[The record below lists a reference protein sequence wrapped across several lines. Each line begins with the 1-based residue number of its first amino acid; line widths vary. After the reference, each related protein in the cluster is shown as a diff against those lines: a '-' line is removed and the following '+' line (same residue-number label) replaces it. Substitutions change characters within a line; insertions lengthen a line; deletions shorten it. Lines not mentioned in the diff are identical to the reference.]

1 MARHVADPPL
11 TKIGVFTKDPREL
24 VIARAGKEDALPE
37 GFEHFATSLSPTGR
51 KRSRRCLS
59 PRYSC
64 LLYEIQ
70 TRDSKSEA
78 SVPTITEMTV
88 LPQAGAR
95 LQFSATAYCK
105 GETTASGVGVRT
117 GIAAADPAILPVGSV
132 VRVETP
138 NPRYSGVWT
147 VMDTG
152 PAVRGRS
159 VDLYLWSCKEA
170 LQFGRR
176 KVRLTVLRLGWSPE
190 NSIPGMVDTLF
201 RKREAE
207 SKKAAPAP
215 RRRRAALAGARR

>member
-1 MARHVADPPL
+1 MSILRIAESFWRKAIATLLVA
-11 TKIGVFTKDPREL
+11 TIFV
-24 VIARAGKEDALPE
+24 
-37 GFEHFATSLSPTGR
+37 
-51 KRSRRCLS
+51 
-59 PRYSC
+59 

-78 SVPTITEMTV
+78 SVTTVTETV
-88 LPQAGAR
+88 AMPQAGAR
-95 LQFSATAYCK
+95 LMFSATAYCK

-132 VRVETP
+132 VRLETP

-176 KVRLTVLRLGWSPE
+176 KVRLSVLRLGWNPE
-190 NSIPGMVDTLF
+190 NSVPGLVDTLF

-207 SKKAAPAP
+207 AKKVIPSVAPAIAAPP
-215 RRRRAALAGARR
+215 VTSPDTK

>member
-1 MARHVADPPL
+1 M
-11 TKIGVFTKDPREL
+11 TVF
-24 VIARAGKEDALPE
+24 V
-37 GFEHFATSLSPTGR
+37 
-51 KRSRRCLS
+51 
-59 PRYSC
+59 

-70 TRDSKSEA
+70 TRDSKAEA
-78 SVPTITEMTV
+78 TVTSITETMA

-117 GIAAADPAILPVGSV
+117 GIAAADPAVLPVGSV
-132 VRVETP
+132 IRVETP

-152 PAVRGRS
+152 PAVRGRT

-176 KVRLTVLRLGWSPE
+176 KVRLSVLRLGWSPE
-190 NSIPGMVDTLF
+190 NSVPGLVDTLF

-207 SKKAAPAP
+207 SKKPAP
-215 RRRRAALAGARR
+215 PAAVPAVALPLGAEPVR

>member
-1 MARHVADPPL
+1 MSILRIAEAYWKRAIATFTVA
-11 TKIGVFTKDPREL
+11 TVF
-24 VIARAGKEDALPE
+24 V
-37 GFEHFATSLSPTGR
+37 FA
-51 KRSRRCLS
+51 
-59 PRYSC
+59 
-64 LLYEIQ
+64 YEMK
-70 TRDSKSEA
+70 TRDSRSEA
-78 SVPTITEMTV
+78 SVPTITETTV

-132 VRVETP
+132 VRLETP

-190 NSIPGMVDTLF
+190 NSIPSVVDTLF
-201 RKREAE
+201 RKREADARLRRDGGSGE
-207 SKKAAPAP
+207 AGSNRTPAKPPAIPLPSSEAA
-215 RRRRAALAGARR
+215 R

>member
-1 MARHVADPPL
+1 MRIAESFWRKAIATLSVA
-11 TKIGVFTKDPREL
+11 TVF
-24 VIARAGKEDALPE
+24 V
-37 GFEHFATSLSPTGR
+37 
-51 KRSRRCLS
+51 
-59 PRYSC
+59 

-70 TRDSKSEA
+70 TRDSQSEA
-78 SVPTITEMTV
+78 SVTTVTETTV

-132 VRVETP
+132 IRLETP

-176 KVRLTVLRLGWSPE
+176 KVRLSVLRLGWSPE
-190 NSIPGMVDTLF
+190 NSVPGLVDTLF

-207 SKKAAPAP
+207 SKKPAP
-215 RRRRAALAGARR
+215 PVVAPVTPAPTVPSPATPDTK

>member
-1 MARHVADPPL
+1 MRIAESYWRKAVATL
-11 TKIGVFTKDPREL
+11 SVVTVF
-24 VIARAGKEDALPE
+24 V
-37 GFEHFATSLSPTGR
+37 
-51 KRSRRCLS
+51 
-59 PRYSC
+59 
-64 LLYEIQ
+64 LLYDIQ

-78 SVPTITEMTV
+78 SVPTVIETTV

-176 KVRLTVLRLGWSPE
+176 KVRVTVLRLGWSPE
-190 NSIPGMVDTLF
+190 NSIPGIVDTLF
-201 RKREAE
+201 RKREAD
-207 SKKAAPAP
+207 SKKPAAPVIPPVAP
-215 RRRRAALAGARR
+215 LPSPGSEPVR

>member
-1 MARHVADPPL
+1 MRIAESFWRKAVA
-11 TKIGVFTKDPREL
+11 TFT
-24 VIARAGKEDALPE
+24 V
-37 GFEHFATSLSPTGR
+37 ATIFVLF
-51 KRSRRCLS
+51 
-59 PRYSC
+59 
-64 LLYEIQ
+64 YEIE

-78 SVPTITEMTV
+78 SVPQVIETSV

-95 LQFSATAYCK
+95 LQFQATAYCK

-132 VRVETP
+132 IRLETP

-152 PAVRGRS
+152 PMVRGRS
-159 VDLYLWSCKEA
+159 LDLYLWSCKEA

-190 NSIPGMVDTLF
+190 NSIPGIVDTLF
-201 RKREAE
+201 RRREAE
-207 SKKAAPAP
+207 ANKPAP
-215 RRRRAALAGARR
+215 LALPPPAPSPGSSEAPRQ

>member
-1 MARHVADPPL
+1 MRISESYWRKAIATLSVA
-11 TKIGVFTKDPREL
+11 TVF
-24 VIARAGKEDALPE
+24 V
-37 GFEHFATSLSPTGR
+37 F
-51 KRSRRCLS
+51 
-59 PRYSC
+59 
-64 LLYEIQ
+64 LYEIQ
-70 TRDSKSEA
+70 TRDSRSEA
-78 SVPTITEMTV
+78 SVTTVTEMTM

-95 LQFSATAYCK
+95 LQFTATAYCK

-138 NPRYSGVWT
+138 NPRYSGIWT

-159 VDLYLWSCKEA
+159 LDLYLWSCKEA
-170 LQFGRR
+170 LVFGRR

-201 RKREAE
+201 RKREAD
-207 SKKAAPAP
+207 SKKPAP
-215 RRRRAALAGARR
+215 PPTPPATLPSPDAPRLR

>member
-1 MARHVADPPL
+1 MRYRRGSNTLRIAEAYWKRAIATLCVA
-11 TKIGVFTKDPREL
+11 TVF
-24 VIARAGKEDALPE
+24 V
-37 GFEHFATSLSPTGR
+37 FA
-51 KRSRRCLS
+51 
-59 PRYSC
+59 
-64 LLYEIQ
+64 YEIH

-78 SVPTITEMTV
+78 SVPTITEITV

-117 GIAAADPAILPVGSV
+117 GIVAADPAILPVGSV
-132 VRVETP
+132 VRLETP

-152 PAVRGRS
+152 PSVRGRS
-159 VDLYLWSCKEA
+159 VDLYLWSCKDA

-190 NSIPGMVDTLF
+190 NSIPAIVDTLF

-207 SKKAAPAP
+207 AKQAVPKPTVPALPSSDAP
-215 RRRRAALAGARR
+215 R

>member
-1 MARHVADPPL
+1 LNILRIADSYIRKAIVTLVVAL
-11 TKIGVFTKDPREL
+11 LFVFVQQT
-24 VIARAGKEDALPE
+24 A
-37 GFEHFATSLSPTGR
+37 
-51 KRSRRCLS
+51 
-59 PRYSC
+59 
-64 LLYEIQ
+64 
-70 TRDSKSEA
+70 TRDSRSEA
-78 SVPTITEMTV
+78 TATSVIEMSV

-95 LQFSATAYCK
+95 LQFQATAYCK

-132 VRVETP
+132 VRLETP

-176 KVRLTVLRLGWSPE
+176 PVRLTVLRLGWSPE
-190 NSIPGMVDTLF
+190 NSIPGMVDKMF

-207 SKKAAPAP
+207 SKKAAPPIVPPPAVP
-215 RRRRAALAGARR
+215 VTSADTRLR

>member
-1 MARHVADPPL
+1 MVTLVVAL
-11 TKIGVFTKDPREL
+11 VFVFFQQT
-24 VIARAGKEDALPE
+24 V
-37 GFEHFATSLSPTGR
+37 
-51 KRSRRCLS
+51 
-59 PRYSC
+59 
-64 LLYEIQ
+64 
-70 TRDSKSEA
+70 TRDSRSEA
-78 SVPTITEMTV
+78 TATSIVETTI

-95 LQFSATAYCK
+95 LQFQATAYCK

-152 PAVRGRS
+152 PAVRGRT

-176 KVRLTVLRLGWSPE
+176 PIRLTVLRLGWSPE
-190 NSIPGMVDTLF
+190 NSIPAMVDKMF

-207 SKKAAPAP
+207 AQKPVLPSTPIVPAP
-215 RRRRAALAGARR
+215 VTSSDIRLR

>member
-1 MARHVADPPL
+1 LRIAEAYWKRAIATLIVA
-11 TKIGVFTKDPREL
+11 TVF
-24 VIARAGKEDALPE
+24 V
-37 GFEHFATSLSPTGR
+37 FA
-51 KRSRRCLS
+51 
-59 PRYSC
+59 YQ
-64 LLYEIQ
+64 IQ
-70 TRDSKSEA
+70 MRDSRSEA
-78 SVPTITEMTV
+78 SVPTITEQTM

-132 VRVETP
+132 VRLETP

-152 PAVRGRS
+152 PAVRGRL

-176 KVRLTVLRLGWSPE
+176 PVRLTVLRLGWSPQ
-190 NSIPGMVDTLF
+190 NSLPGLVDTLF

-207 SKKAAPAP
+207 SKQPPVQAPAATTSP
-215 RRRRAALAGARR
+215 DTK

>member
-1 MARHVADPPL
+1 MR
-11 TKIGVFTKDPREL
+11 
-24 VIARAGKEDALPE
+24 IAESYWRKAI
-37 GFEHFATSLSPTGR
+37 ATLSVVTIFV
-51 KRSRRCLS
+51 
-59 PRYSC
+59 

-78 SVPTITEMTV
+78 SIPQVVETTV

-132 VRVETP
+132 VRLETP

-159 VDLYLWSCKEA
+159 LDLYLWSCKEA

-201 RKREAE
+201 RRRESDA
-207 SKKAAPAP
+207 KKSAAPPVPPASP
-215 RRRRAALAGARR
+215 LPSPEGQR

>member
-1 MARHVADPPL
+1 M
-11 TKIGVFTKDPREL
+11 K
-24 VIARAGKEDALPE
+24 
-37 GFEHFATSLSPTGR
+37 
-51 KRSRRCLS
+51 
-59 PRYSC
+59 
-64 LLYEIQ
+64 
-70 TRDSKSEA
+70 TRDSRSEA
-78 SVPTITEMTV
+78 SVPTITETTV

-132 VRVETP
+132 VRLETP

-190 NSIPGMVDTLF
+190 NSIPGVVDTLF
-201 RKREAE
+201 RKREADAQKPATPTPATV
-207 SKKAAPAP
+207 SAPGSDDG
-215 RRRRAALAGARR
+215 RVR

>member
-1 MARHVADPPL
+1 MSILRIAESFWRKAIATLLVA
-11 TKIGVFTKDPREL
+11 TVF
-24 VIARAGKEDALPE
+24 V
-37 GFEHFATSLSPTGR
+37 
-51 KRSRRCLS
+51 
-59 PRYSC
+59 

-78 SVPTITEMTV
+78 SVTTVTETV
-88 LPQAGAR
+88 AMPQAGAR
-95 LQFSATAYCK
+95 LMFSATAYCK

-132 VRVETP
+132 VRLETP

-176 KVRLTVLRLGWSPE
+176 KVRLSVLRLGWNPE
-190 NSIPGMVDTLF
+190 NSVPGLVDTLF

-207 SKKAAPAP
+207 ARKVIPSVAPAIAAPP
-215 RRRRAALAGARR
+215 VTSPDTK

>member
-1 MARHVADPPL
+1 LRIAESYWRKAIATLVVATL
-11 TKIGVFTKDPREL
+11 FV
-24 VIARAGKEDALPE
+24 
-37 GFEHFATSLSPTGR
+37 
-51 KRSRRCLS
+51 
-59 PRYSC
+59 

-78 SVPTITEMTV
+78 SVTTVSEMTV

-170 LQFGRR
+170 LAFGRR

-207 SKKAAPAP
+207 SKKSVPATPPPAP
-215 RRRRAALAGARR
+215 LPSSGDARF

>member
-1 MARHVADPPL
+1 MSILRIAEFYWKRAIATFCVAA
-11 TKIGVFTKDPREL
+11 VF
-24 VIARAGKEDALPE
+24 V
-37 GFEHFATSLSPTGR
+37 FA
-51 KRSRRCLS
+51 
-59 PRYSC
+59 
-64 LLYEIQ
+64 YEIQ
-70 TRDSKSEA
+70 TRDSRSEA
-78 SVPTITEMTV
+78 SVTSVTETTV

-132 VRVETP
+132 VRLETP

-176 KVRLTVLRLGWSPE
+176 KVRLTVLRFGWSPQ
-190 NSIPGMVDTLF
+190 NSIPGVVDTLF

-207 SKKAAPAP
+207 SKKPAAAPPPTVASP
-215 RRRRAALAGARR
+215 GSDASRLR

>member
-1 MARHVADPPL
+1 LRIAEAYWKRAIVTLCVA
-11 TKIGVFTKDPREL
+11 TVF
-24 VIARAGKEDALPE
+24 V
-37 GFEHFATSLSPTGR
+37 FA
-51 KRSRRCLS
+51 
-59 PRYSC
+59 
-64 LLYEIQ
+64 YEIQ
-70 TRDSKSEA
+70 TRDSRSEA
-78 SVPTITEMTV
+78 SAPNITEMTV

-95 LQFSATAYCK
+95 LQFQATAYCK

-132 VRVETP
+132 VRLETP
-138 NPRYSGVWT
+138 NARYSGVWT

-190 NSIPGMVDTLF
+190 NSIPGIVDTLF
-201 RKREAE
+201 HKREADA
-207 SKKAAPAP
+207 KKAMPAEPAP
-215 RRRRAALAGARR
+215 TPAPVLTPGSEAAR

>member
-1 MARHVADPPL
+1 MRIAESYWRKALATLCVA
-11 TKIGVFTKDPREL
+11 TVFVL
-24 VIARAGKEDALPE
+24 MYDA
-37 GFEHFATSLSPTGR
+37 
-51 KRSRRCLS
+51 
-59 PRYSC
+59 
-64 LLYEIQ
+64 Q

-78 SVPTITEMTV
+78 NITAVTETGV

-95 LQFSATAYCK
+95 MQFQATAYCK

-132 VRVETP
+132 VRLETP
-138 NPRYSGVWT
+138 NPKYSGVWT

-152 PAVRGRS
+152 PAVRGRI
-159 VDLYLWSCKEA
+159 VDLYLWSCKDA

-207 SKKAAPAP
+207 ARKAVPPAPAP
-215 RRRRAALAGARR
+215 PATLPSSDPPR